1 MSWQT
6 YVDAHLL
13 DTKVVNQAAIAGHDG
28 SVWAASAD
36 FKITNEEIKKILQ
49 NFNDSDV
56 LATSGVTVANT
67 KYFFLSCNEKVIR
80 AKKGLEGLHIMKT
93 VQAIIIAQYKEPT
106 VPEQCA
112 AVTEKLGEYLITTGF

>member
-1 MSWQT
+1 M
-6 YVDAHLL
+6 
-13 DTKVVNQAAIAGHDG
+13 NQAAIAGHDG

-67 KYFFLSCNEKVIR
+67 K
-80 AKKGLEGLHIMKT
+80 
-93 VQAIIIAQYKEPT
+93 
-106 VPEQCA
+106 
-112 AVTEKLGEYLITTGF
+112 